1 MREKDS
7 VPHSRSTSCC
17 ESITHRNQL
26 LPVPSSESALPHLTF
41 YYQNTHGLRSKISD
55 FALEVCDSPYDCIVL
70 TESWL
75 DSQIN
80 SAELFGTEYTV
91 YRCDRTSKNSTKAR
105 GGGVVIAVRRSLS
118 SALLVEAMDES
129 LEQLWVTMNINDSKV
144 VIGAIYIPP
153 NLRNEVDI
161 LDRHILSLE
170 RAVNSMDI
178 NDDLLL
184 FGDYNRP
191 GLSWSAHPQA
201 GYLFVD
207 ALRSSMNAGSAC
219 LLDGMALH
227 SMYQIN
233 NVCNQNG
240 RFLDLIFANQQAL
253 SACSVTTALVSLSNI
268 DIHHPPLIVTF
279 NRPIKAHF
287 IEEFDSNSFDFRRGN
302 YDAINSALRE
312 FDWATIHA
320 CSDRITTPARILAA
334 RTGAT
339 QFQEYTDK
347 EVNDEQ
353 QQKRFQKRL
362 ILDSAN
368 VDFENYQGVVGRPGI
383 DFPILTGIPNTNFNC
398 RQYGNGYFADLD
410 TKCQAFHIC
419 DEGKKI
425 SFLCPNGTI
434 FRQLDLIC
442 DWWFKVDCAAA
453 PNHYAE
459 SSEMLTQAQRARIQ
473 SKHPIPQPI
482 KSPEQFSLNVQ
493 RKHALLNN
501 PFGPNY
507 DAITFNRRMD
517 TSIEQSDESIDFVDI
532 SLKRNNVRR
541 TNKNSK
547 SERSS
552 SEESQTAAETASF
565 FRTGKNLDGYSYPSP
580 MKIIEGAGSHGYSY
594 DKPIKFIDKN
604 DKREEQS
611 RSAKVLNNNGDT
623 FGSKNSFNFN
633 AKPFITKTTDSPPT
647 STTTRQ
653 QTIKATTATSGNR
666 GSTTHQTSTL
676 NQKAAERKPQ
686 MSFEPRSSKIPQT
699 PPQDNLN
706 FPAYTTARKPN
717 TKAKDKPFYT
727 PTIPTILNRA
737 LPESTTPVIP
747 TAASQSGAVEHAIE
761 MMKTLQKLE
770 MSEAALESRP
780 GVEVPPSSGPNALHS
795 LALYFANDSEN
806 NTAATVTTPVTT
818 HHQTERVETDNNRNP
833 VSAKLFSQKTI
844 DKYQQLF
851 DVKDPSTTTES
862 LEFETRIEDDNNND
876 LEGQFS
882 RHPIFGA
889 SGSPQI
895 RELAQVF
902 THALSAYLQDPESFR
917 RILSEI
923 RPKEPVYSG
932 FSNQI
937 DNRINQNEDIF
948 TDEAGYYSSQ
958 QQATPS
964 PRTAVTDDLE
974 VLDFSDF
981 VPSTTAK
988 TEAHT
993 TSAETTTETPFTTTS
1008 TLGIQPAMTSKLGD
1022 SKKRPS
1028 VSNLISDSLE
1038 KNALNYKE
1046 RQPKALESTLKTDN
1060 KNELADEV
1068 NEELGTLKP
1077 PAFKVVESIEDTDEK
1092 TGSSSYFPL
1101 HEQFKKH
1108 STPDPY
1114 GKDVKPANSTPITD
1128 TYPTALSDTQA
1139 VPLRWGQDIA
1149 VVTTT
1154 TDSTPTVYFDLLP
1167 PHNQK
1172 LRQPSSIFQPPDHDL
1187 LEDDEQLQRA
1197 QSQSIVANRNQIDT
1211 SKQAKTIYSFLNLE
1225 KELQTSGK
1233 NITASFNATMTS
1245 TPNALK
1251 GHYITRK
1258 FPSDNQV
1265 EVTTLFPN
1273 YATSSIPDVG
1283 KITPNSKT
1291 TLSYTVFLDP
1301 LTINDGLMHSQEE
1314 EKTTILNAHTYLP
1327 RNQKTSTRSIVA
1339 STTPSSGS
1347 ITNNFSTRHGKSNIQ
1362 SKVGNEESN
1371 ELIETM
1377 QRKANQMF
1385 GDLNDSEA
1393 DHLMNVMKTAE
1404 TNKSVRRLI
1413 LLLIQTCDDDY
1424 NKTVEESRRAL
1435 LNALINMDSTENDSS
1450 EIRIVTSASHKRR
1463 DLNKTSTRTTTTLP
1477 LTTYQNLQFEKF
1489 IGTTAGRESKQL
1501 ENLETTTLA
1510 YEDTKSTNL
1519 DLSFEASTK
1528 FIEQRFNSDESDS
1541 VTSTSFFPDQYTTT
1555 SLPTTTIDYETTT
1568 AALTTTDIPTT
1579 TVISTVVT
1587 NRPPVEHTTPVLQ
1600 RAFRTR
1606 VTTSNRVQK
1615 SLGTAEEF
1623 VAESNNSYSNHHSD
1637 TRALELLRSLYSLA
1651 SRWG

>member
-1 MREKDS
+1 MYFGYIVIIQSCILITCHFQRCLCSK
-7 VPHSRSTSCC
+7 RTATS
-17 ESITHRNQL
+17 
-26 LPVPSSESALPHLTF
+26 
-41 YYQNTHGLRSKISD
+41 
-55 FALEVCDSPYDCIVL
+55 
-70 TESWL
+70 
-75 DSQIN
+75 
-80 SAELFGTEYTV
+80 
-91 YRCDRTSKNSTKAR
+91 
-105 GGGVVIAVRRSLS
+105 
-118 SALLVEAMDES
+118 
-129 LEQLWVTMNINDSKV
+129 
-144 VIGAIYIPP
+144 
-153 NLRNEVDI
+153 
-161 LDRHILSLE
+161 
-170 RAVNSMDI
+170 
-178 NDDLLL
+178 
-184 FGDYNRP
+184 
-191 GLSWSAHPQA
+191 
-201 GYLFVD
+201 
-207 ALRSSMNAGSAC
+207 
-219 LLDGMALH
+219 
-227 SMYQIN
+227 
-233 NVCNQNG
+233 
-240 RFLDLIFANQQAL
+240 
-253 SACSVTTALVSLSNI
+253 
-268 DIHHPPLIVTF
+268 
-279 NRPIKAHF
+279 
-287 IEEFDSNSFDFRRGN
+287 
-302 YDAINSALRE
+302 
-312 FDWATIHA
+312 
-320 CSDRITTPARILAA
+320 ARILAA

-339 QFQEYTDK
+339 QFQENTDK
-347 EVNDEQ
+347 DKNDEHIEQ
-353 QQKRFQKRL
+353 QRRFQKRL

-493 RKHALLNN
+493 RKHTLLNN
-501 PFGPNY
+501 PFEPNY

-517 TSIEQSDESIDFVDI
+517 TSVEQSDESIDFVDI
-532 SLKRNNVRR
+532 SLKRSNGQK
-541 TNKNSK
+541 TNKNFK
-547 SERSS
+547 SENTDSG
-552 SEESQTAAETASF
+552 ESQATAETASF
-565 FRTGKNLDGYSYPSP
+565 LRNGKRLDGYSYPLP
-580 MKIIEGAGSHGYSY
+580 MRIVGSDGTDNDGYNY
-594 DKPIKFIDKN
+594 DKPLKLIDKS
-604 DKREEQS
+604 DKREELS
-611 RSAKVLNNNGDT
+611 RTAKILNNHGET
-623 FGSKNSFNFN
+623 FSAKNSFNFN
-633 AKPFITKTTDSPPT
+633 AKPFIARTTDPTPT

-653 QTIKATTATSGNR
+653 QPIKATTATSGSR

-676 NQKAAERKPQ
+676 NQKTAEH
-686 MSFEPRSSKIPQT
+686 
-699 PPQDNLN
+699 NLN

-717 TKAKDKPFYT
+717 TKIKDKPFYT

-737 LPESTTPVIP
+737 SPENTTPAIP
-747 TAASQSGAVEHAIE
+747 TTPSQSGAAEHAME

-770 MSEAALESRP
+770 MSETALESRP

-806 NTAATVTTPVTT
+806 NTAATVTPVIT
-818 HHQTERVETDNNRNP
+818 HLQTEQPEMENSRIS

-851 DVKDPSTTTES
+851 DVKNPSTTTES
-862 LEFETRIEDDNNND
+862 LDFETRIADDSSND

-923 RPKEPVYSG
+923 RPKEPAYFR

-937 DNRINQNEDIF
+937 DNRINRNDDIS
-948 TDEAGYYSSQ
+948 TDEAAYISLR
-958 QQATPS
+958 QQATQS
-964 PRTAVTDDLE
+964 PRSIVTEDLE

-981 VPSTTAK
+981 VPSTTVK
-988 TEAHT
+988 TEIHT
-993 TSAETTTETPFTTTS
+993 SNIETTTEFPFTTTS
-1008 TLGIQPAMTSKLGD
+1008 TNVKQAAVLPKINDG
-1022 SKKRPS
+1022 KKKAS

-1038 KNALNYKE
+1038 KSAVSYKE
-1046 RQPKALESTLKTDN
+1046 RQPKALETSLKADS

-1077 PAFKVVESIEDTDEK
+1077 PAFQAVESIEETDDK
-1092 TGSSSYFPL
+1092 IDNSSYFPL
-1101 HEQFKKH
+1101 QKQFLKKN
-1108 STPDPY
+1108 TPDPY
-1114 GKDVKPANSTPITD
+1114 GKDVKPANSTPIID

-1139 VPLRWGQDIA
+1139 VPLRWGQDLSVI
-1149 VVTTT
+1149 TTT

-1172 LRQPSSIFQPPDHDL
+1172 LRRPSSIFQPPEQDL

-1197 QSQSIVANRNQIDT
+1197 QSQSIVANRNQIDM
-1211 SKQAKTIYSFLNLE
+1211 SKQTKTIYSFLNLD
-1225 KELQTSGK
+1225 KELQANIK
-1233 NITASFNATMTS
+1233 NFSAVSNVTKVTTPS
-1245 TPNALK
+1245 TLK
-1251 GHYITRK
+1251 GHYITK
-1258 FPSDNQV
+1258 TFAKENHVAATTVSLNH
-1265 EVTTLFPN
+1265 VTQ
-1273 YATSSIPDVG
+1273 SIPDVG
-1283 KITPNSKT
+1283 KITPNSRT

-1327 RNQKTSTRSIVA
+1327 RSQKTSTRSITA
-1339 STTPSSGS
+1339 FTTPSTIS
-1347 ITNNFSTRHGKSNIQ
+1347 ITGPSTRRGKNVRTRLS
-1362 SKVGNEESN
+1362 NEESN
-1371 ELIETM
+1371 ELLETM

-1393 DHLMNVMKTAE
+1393 DHLMNVMKTAD

-1424 NKTVEESRRAL
+1424 NKTVEDSRKAL
-1435 LNALINMDSTENDSS
+1435 LNALINMDSSENDSS

-1463 DLNKTSTRTTTTLP
+1463 DLNKTSTRTTTVTP
-1477 LTTYQNLQFEKF
+1477 LTTYQDTQFDKF
-1489 IGTTAGRESKQL
+1489 IGTTTGTDLKHL
-1501 ENLETTTLA
+1501 ENLETTTQPF
-1510 YEDTKSTNL
+1510 EDTKSTNL

-1528 FIEQRFNSDESDS
+1528 FVEQRFNSGESES
-1541 VTSTSFFPDQYTTT
+1541 STSTSFFSDQYTTT

-1568 AALTTTDIPTT
+1568 AALTTTELPT
-1579 TVISTVVT
+1579 STELSTFVT
-1587 NRPPVEHTTPVLQ
+1587 NRLPVEQTTPVIKGGSRL
-1600 RAFRTR
+1600 RPHS
-1606 VTTSNRVQK
+1606 SNRVQK
-1615 SLGTAEEF
+1615 SLGTADEY